1 MVERFGYPDDLVVIG
16 EELVDGQYMDRPA
29 LRPVYDR
36 LIEAATAQGDVAVQP
51 RKTHV
56 SLFSPLRMFARI
68 ETPSPDRIDVY
79 LRLEGVSPGGRLVS
93 SNAYENLPYRI
104 PVHTLLDLDAEF
116 LGWLEQAYVENC

>member
-1 MVERFGYPDDLVVIG
+1 
-16 EELVDGQYMDRPA
+16 

-68 ETPSPDRIDVY
+68 ETTSPDRIDVY
-79 LRLEGVSPGGRLVS
+79 LRLEGVSPEGRLEPS
-93 SNAYENLPYRI
+93 DSYENLPFRI
-104 PVHTLLDLDAEF
+104 GVHTLLDLDGEL
-116 LGWLEQAYVENC
+116 LGWLQQAYVENC